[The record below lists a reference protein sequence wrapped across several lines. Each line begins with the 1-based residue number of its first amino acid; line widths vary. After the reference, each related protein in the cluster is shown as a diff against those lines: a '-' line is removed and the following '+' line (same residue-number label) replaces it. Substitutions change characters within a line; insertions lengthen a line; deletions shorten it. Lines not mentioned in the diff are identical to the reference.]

1 MSADYTY
8 MWEYIVAPEQVG
20 AFEHI
25 YGPQGQWAMLFRR
38 APGYLRT
45 ELHRDHGKSPRFIT
59 IDYWE
64 TKAAWE
70 AFRSRY
76 AEEFET
82 LDAAC
87 EALTTRETEIGRF
100 RLVD

>member
-1 MSADYTY
+1 MSAEYTY

-20 AFEHI
+20 AFEQI
-25 YGPQGQWAMLFRR
+25 YGPSGQWVTLFRR

-45 ELHRDHGKSPRFIT
+45 ELHRDRGHSQRFIT

-70 AFRSRY
+70 DFRSHH
-76 AEEFET
+76 AEEFES

-87 EALTTRETEIGRF
+87 EALTTRETEVGRF
-100 RLVD
+100 RLVE